1 MKTLSRPMFR
11 RGGGVSARNNGIV
24 SGFSNGGAAE
34 RTQAMIDE
42 MERRGLLDQPT
53 AQQGLTTS
61 DFLRIAAAGAQI
73 MGAQPTGR
81 SGFIG
86 ALQAA
91 SPALTSLGTDLAAT
105 SDVRAQNLL
114 AQQEARQQRISD
126 AITTGFDYDKDE
138 FQRVLDS
145 VGGATQTILDPGS
158 SLTEKEVAFQAYK
171 TALLGYVGEDLGE
184 FDRIQETEN
193 VQNDP
198 AFQNATTEEIQDEID
213 KRLLKS
219 KLVGY
224 SRELNV
230 LFDAMERA
238 RKTQQS
244 AEGGRIGFSDGG
256 RGDLKYAVES
266 FIRDFPEFE
275 NLERKKLYKEMEK
288 RGYLSDRDEMNK
300 GGLTRLAMSDPSPE
314 AERSDMLEDMALKRF
329 GKPLSSLTDVQV
341 IELEEDLQELIRE
354 KMSEGGSTRA
364 GDNEEKA
371 AEDRMKMESDKFF
384 IDEDGNL
391 KKIPKKR
398 PRQNTRP
405 GMNEEI
411 AADAARRAELNKRYG
426 RAEGGAMPAAPKD
439 SPLTFEELRA
449 RLPREVTDQV
459 VRLLATSEAALLDFA
474 NIDTEQ
480 DIAIFNQKY
489 NADLQ
494 LPTQVA

>member
-1 MKTLSRPMFR
+1 MKNLSRPMFR

-34 RTQAMIDE
+34 RTQAMIEE

-230 LFDAMERA
+230 LFDAMDRA

-244 AEGGRIGFSDGG
+244 AEGGRIGMDKGG
-256 RGDLKYAVES
+256 RT
-266 FIRDFPEFE
+266 
-275 NLERKKLYKEMEK
+275 M
-288 RGYLSDRDEMNK
+288 M
-300 GGLTRLAMSDPSPE
+300 AMSDPSPE

>member
-1 MKTLSRPMFR
+1 MKSLNRPMFK
-11 RGGGVSARNNGIV
+11 RGGNVSSRNNGIV
-24 SGFSNGGAAE
+24 SGFSNGGSAVDDLRAA
-34 RTQAMIDE
+34 
-42 MERRGLLDQPT
+42 GLIKDIQRP
-53 AQQGLTTS
+53 QGLSTS
-61 DFLRIAAAGAQI
+61 DYLRIAAAGAQI

-91 SPALTSLGTDLAAT
+91 SPALTGLGVDLAT
-105 SDVRAQNLL
+105 SADAKQAAFQDQVAAQDALIAQAVL
-114 AQQEARQQRISD
+114 A
-126 AITTGFDYDKDE
+126 DKDE

-145 VGGATQTILDPGS
+145 VADSTATILDPGS
-158 SLTEKEVAFQAYK
+158 SLTDKEIAFQAYK

-193 VQNDP
+193 VQKDP

-213 KRLLKS
+213 RRLLKS

-224 SRELNV
+224 SRELNI

-244 AEGGRIGFSDGG
+244 AEGGRIGMD
-256 RGDLKYAVES
+256 
-266 FIRDFPEFE
+266 
-275 NLERKKLYKEMEK
+275 
-288 RGYLSDRDEMNK
+288 K
-300 GGLTRLAMSDPSPE
+300 GGKVMMAMSDPSPD
-314 AERSDMLEDMALKRF
+314 AERFDMLEDMALKRF

-371 AEDRMKMESDKFF
+371 AEDRMKMESDKFY
-384 IDEDGNL
+384 IDKDGNL
-391 KKIPKKR
+391 RKIPTKK

-411 AADAARRAELNKRYG
+411 AADAARRRELNPQG
-426 RAEGGAMPAAPKD
+426 RAEGGAMTTGPKD

>member
-1 MKTLSRPMFR
+1 MTGL
-11 RGGGVSARNNGIV
+11 GVDLATSAE
-24 SGFSNGGAAE
+24 AK
-34 RTQAMIDE
+34 
-42 MERRGLLDQPT
+42 
-53 AQQGLTTS
+53 
-61 DFLRIAAAGAQI
+61 
-73 MGAQPTGR
+73 
-81 SGFIG
+81 
-86 ALQAA
+86 QAA
-91 SPALTSLGTDLAAT
+91 FQDQVAAQDALIAQAILA
-105 SDVRAQNLL
+105 
-114 AQQEARQQRISD
+114 
-126 AITTGFDYDKDE
+126 DKDE

-145 VGGATQTILDPGS
+145 VADSTATILDPGS
-158 SLTEKEVAFQAYK
+158 SLTDKEIAFQAYK

-213 KRLLKS
+213 RRLLKS

-224 SRELNV
+224 SRELNI

-244 AEGGRIGFSDGG
+244 AEGGRIGMDKGG
-256 RGDLKYAVES
+256 RT
-266 FIRDFPEFE
+266 
-275 NLERKKLYKEMEK
+275 M
-288 RGYLSDRDEMNK
+288 M
-300 GGLTRLAMSDPSPE
+300 AMSDPSPD
-314 AERSDMLEDMALKRF
+314 AERFDMLEDMALKRF

-371 AEDRMKMESDKFF
+371 AEDRMKMESDKFY
-384 IDEDGNL
+384 IDKDGNL
-391 KKIPKKR
+391 RKIPTKK

-411 AADAARRAELNKRYG
+411 AADAARRRELNPQG
-426 RAEGGAMPAAPKD
+426 RAEGGAMTTGPKD

>member
-1 MKTLSRPMFR
+1 MKNLSRPMFR

-230 LFDAMERA
+230 LFDAMDRA

-244 AEGGRIGFSDGG
+244 AEGGRIGMDKGG
-256 RGDLKYAVES
+256 RT
-266 FIRDFPEFE
+266 
-275 NLERKKLYKEMEK
+275 M
-288 RGYLSDRDEMNK
+288 M
-300 GGLTRLAMSDPSPE
+300 AMSDPSPE
-314 AERSDMLEDMALKRF
+314 AERSDMLEDIALKRF

>member
-1 MKTLSRPMFR
+1 MKSLNRPMFK
-11 RGGGVSARNNGIV
+11 RGGNVSARNNGIV
-24 SGFSNGGAAE
+24 QGFDNGGSVVDDLRAAGLIRDLE
-34 RTQAMIDE
+34 RPT
-42 MERRGLLDQPT
+42 GLST
-53 AQQGLTTS
+53 A
-61 DFLRIAAAGAQI
+61 DYLRIAAAGAQI

-91 SPALTSLGTDLAAT
+91 SPALTGLGVDLAT
-105 SDVRAQNLL
+105 SQAARQADFESQKAAQDQLIASGIIADRDKLEKQFILEEAPKLRAQL
-114 AQQEARQQRISD
+114 AAATTPAEQQAIIDQLDALFPEKAKAKFDELQEARTEGFYDFLDDAERIVRKLQD
-126 AITTGFDYDKDE
+126 G
-138 FQRVLDS
+138 
-145 VGGATQTILDPGS
+145 
-158 SLTEKEVAFQAYK
+158 
-171 TALLGYVGEDLGE
+171 TAGEEEIRLYSGKS
-184 FDRIQETEN
+184 
-193 VQNDP
+193 
-198 AFQNATTEEIQDEID
+198 ATTIA
-213 KRLLKS
+213 K
-219 KLVGY
+219 
-224 SRELNV
+224 ELAIANV
-230 LFDAMERA
+230 LGDYRYM
-238 RKTQQS
+238 
-244 AEGGRIGFSDGG
+244 AEGG
-256 RGDLKYAVES
+256 KVQ
-266 FIRDFPEFE
+266 
-275 NLERKKLYKEMEK
+275 M
-288 RGYLSDRDEMNK
+288 
-300 GGLTRLAMSDPSPE
+300 AMSDPSPE

-371 AEDRMKMESDKFF
+371 AEDRMKMESDKFY
-384 IDEDGNL
+384 IDKDGNL
-391 KKIPKKR
+391 RKIPTKK

-411 AADAARRAELNKRYG
+411 AADAARRRELNPQG
-426 RAEGGAMPAAPKD
+426 RAEGGAMTTGPKD

-459 VRLLATSEAALLDFA
+459 VRLLATSESALLDFA

>member
-1 MKTLSRPMFR
+1 MFK
-11 RGGGVSARNNGIV
+11 RGGNVSSRNNGIV
-24 SGFSNGGAAE
+24 SGFSNGGSAVDDLRAA
-34 RTQAMIDE
+34 
-42 MERRGLLDQPT
+42 GLIKDIQRP
-53 AQQGLTTS
+53 QGLSTS
-61 DFLRIAAAGAQI
+61 DYLRIAAAGAQI

-91 SPALTSLGTDLAAT
+91 SPALTGLGVDLAT
-105 SDVRAQNLL
+105 SADAKQAAFQDQVAAQDALIAQAVL
-114 AQQEARQQRISD
+114 A
-126 AITTGFDYDKDE
+126 DKDE

-145 VGGATQTILDPGS
+145 VAGSTATILDPGS
-158 SLTEKEVAFQAYK
+158 SLTDKEIAFQAYK

-193 VQNDP
+193 VQKDP
-198 AFQNATTEEIQDEID
+198 AFQNATAEEIQDEID
-213 KRLLKS
+213 RRLLKS

-224 SRELNV
+224 SRELNI

-244 AEGGRIGFSDGG
+244 AEGGRIGMD
-256 RGDLKYAVES
+256 
-266 FIRDFPEFE
+266 
-275 NLERKKLYKEMEK
+275 
-288 RGYLSDRDEMNK
+288 K
-300 GGLTRLAMSDPSPE
+300 GGKVMMAMSDPSPE

-371 AEDRMKMESDKFF
+371 AEDRMKMESDKFY
-384 IDEDGNL
+384 IDKDGNL
-391 KKIPKKR
+391 RKIPTKK

-411 AADAARRAELNKRYG
+411 AADAARRRELNPQG
-426 RAEGGAMPAAPKD
+426 RAEGGAMTTGPKD

-459 VRLLATSEAALLDFA
+459 VRLLATSESALLDFA

>member
-1 MKTLSRPMFR
+1 MKTLSRPMFK
-11 RGGGVSARNNGIV
+11 RGGGVSSNNNGIV

-34 RTQAMIDE
+34 RTQAMIEE

-53 AQQGLTTS
+53 AQKGLTAS
-61 DFLRIAAAGAQI
+61 DYLRIAAAGAQI

-91 SPALTSLGTDLAAT
+91 SPALSSLGTDLAAT

-145 VGGATQTILDPGS
+145 VASATDTILDPGS
-158 SLTEKEVAFQAYK
+158 DLREKEIAFQSYK

-184 FDRIQETEN
+184 FDRITETEN
-193 VQNDP
+193 VQKDP
-198 AFQNATTEEIQDEID
+198 AFQNATTEQIQDEVD
-213 KRLLKS
+213 RRLLKS

-238 RKTQQS
+238 REAQQS
-244 AEGGRIGFSDGG
+244 AEGGRVGMD
-256 RGDLKYAVES
+256 
-266 FIRDFPEFE
+266 
-275 NLERKKLYKEMEK
+275 
-288 RGYLSDRDEMNK
+288 K
-300 GGLTRLAMSDPSPE
+300 GGKVMMAMSDPSPA
-314 AERSDMLEDMALKRF
+314 AERFDMLEDMALKRF

-341 IELEEDLQELIRE
+341 IELEEDLEELIRE

-364 GDNEEKA
+364 GSNEEKA

-398 PRQNTRP
+398 PRQKTRA
-405 GMNEEI
+405 GMNEE
-411 AADAARRAELNKRYG
+411 AAFDAARRKELNPQG
-426 RAEGGAMPAAPKD
+426 RAEGGAMTTGSKD

>member
-1 MKTLSRPMFR
+1 MKSLNRPMFK
-11 RGGGVSARNNGIV
+11 RGGNVSARNNGIV
-24 SGFSNGGAAE
+24 QGFDNGGSVVDDLRAAGLIRDLE
-34 RTQAMIDE
+34 RPT
-42 MERRGLLDQPT
+42 GLST
-53 AQQGLTTS
+53 A
-61 DFLRIAAAGAQI
+61 DYLRIAAAGAQI

-81 SGFIG
+81 SGFVG

-91 SPALTSLGTDLAAT
+91 SPALTGLGVDLASSQAARQADFE
-105 SDVRAQNLL
+105 SQQAAQDQLIASGIIADRDKLEKQFILEQAPKLRAQL
-114 AQQEARQQRISD
+114 AAATTPAEQQAIIDQLDALFPEKAKAKFDELQEARTEGFYDFLDD
-126 AITTGFDYDKDE
+126 AEKIVGKLQDGTASEEQIRLYSGKSSTTI
-138 FQRVLDS
+138 
-145 VGGATQTILDPGS
+145 A
-158 SLTEKEVAFQAYK
+158 KELAIA
-171 TALLGYVGEDLGE
+171 
-184 FDRIQETEN
+184 
-193 VQNDP
+193 
-198 AFQNATTEEIQDEID
+198 
-213 KRLLKS
+213 
-219 KLVGY
+219 
-224 SRELNV
+224 NV
-230 LFDAMERA
+230 LGDYRYM
-238 RKTQQS
+238 
-244 AEGGRIGFSDGG
+244 AEGG
-256 RGDLKYAVES
+256 KVQ
-266 FIRDFPEFE
+266 
-275 NLERKKLYKEMEK
+275 M
-288 RGYLSDRDEMNK
+288 
-300 GGLTRLAMSDPSPE
+300 AMSDPSPE

-371 AEDRMKMESDKFF
+371 AEDRMKMESDKFY

-391 KKIPKKR
+391 RKIPTKK

-411 AADAARRAELNKRYG
+411 AADAARRRELNPQG
-426 RAEGGAMPAAPKD
+426 RAEGGAMTEAPQAPKN

-459 VRLLATSEAALLDFA
+459 VRLLATSESALLDFA

>member
-1 MKTLSRPMFR
+1 MFK
-11 RGGGVSARNNGIV
+11 RGGNVSARNNGIV
-24 SGFSNGGAAE
+24 QGFDNGGSVVDDLRAAGLIRDLE
-34 RTQAMIDE
+34 RPT
-42 MERRGLLDQPT
+42 GLST
-53 AQQGLTTS
+53 A
-61 DFLRIAAAGAQI
+61 DYLRIAAAGAQI

-81 SGFIG
+81 SGFVG

-91 SPALTSLGTDLAAT
+91 SPALTGLGVDLASSQAARQADFE
-105 SDVRAQNLL
+105 SRQAAQDQLIASGIIADRDKLEKQFILEEAPKLRAQL
-114 AQQEARQQRISD
+114 AAATTPAEQQAIIDQLDALFPEKAKAKFDELQEARTEGFYDFLDD
-126 AITTGFDYDKDE
+126 AEKIVGKLQDGTASEEQIRLYSGKSSTTI
-138 FQRVLDS
+138 
-145 VGGATQTILDPGS
+145 A
-158 SLTEKEVAFQAYK
+158 KELAIA
-171 TALLGYVGEDLGE
+171 
-184 FDRIQETEN
+184 
-193 VQNDP
+193 
-198 AFQNATTEEIQDEID
+198 
-213 KRLLKS
+213 
-219 KLVGY
+219 
-224 SRELNV
+224 NV
-230 LFDAMERA
+230 LGDYRYM
-238 RKTQQS
+238 
-244 AEGGRIGFSDGG
+244 AEGG
-256 RGDLKYAVES
+256 KVQ
-266 FIRDFPEFE
+266 
-275 NLERKKLYKEMEK
+275 M
-288 RGYLSDRDEMNK
+288 
-300 GGLTRLAMSDPSPE
+300 AMSDPSPE

-371 AEDRMKMESDKFF
+371 AEDRMKMESDKFY

-391 KKIPKKR
+391 RKIPTKK

-411 AADAARRAELNKRYG
+411 AADAARRRELNPQG
-426 RAEGGAMPAAPKD
+426 RAEGGAMTTGPKD

-459 VRLLATSEAALLDFA
+459 VRLLATSESALLDFA

>member
-1 MKTLSRPMFR
+1 MFK
-11 RGGGVSARNNGIV
+11 RGGNVSSRNNGIV
-24 SGFSNGGAAE
+24 SGFSNGGSAIDDLRAA
-34 RTQAMIDE
+34 
-42 MERRGLLDQPT
+42 GLIKDIQRP
-53 AQQGLTTS
+53 QGLSTS
-61 DFLRIAAAGAQI
+61 DYLRIAAAGAQI

-91 SPALTSLGTDLAAT
+91 SPALTGLGVDLAT
-105 SDVRAQNLL
+105 SAEAKQAAFQDQVAAQDALIAQAIL
-114 AQQEARQQRISD
+114 A
-126 AITTGFDYDKDE
+126 DKDE

-145 VGGATQTILDPGS
+145 VADSTATILDPGS
-158 SLTEKEVAFQAYK
+158 SLTDKEIAFQAYK

-213 KRLLKS
+213 RRLLKS

-224 SRELNV
+224 SRELNI

-244 AEGGRIGFSDGG
+244 AEGGRIGMDKGG
-256 RGDLKYAVES
+256 RT
-266 FIRDFPEFE
+266 
-275 NLERKKLYKEMEK
+275 M
-288 RGYLSDRDEMNK
+288 M
-300 GGLTRLAMSDPSPE
+300 AMSDPSPD
-314 AERSDMLEDMALKRF
+314 AERFDMLEDMALKRF

-371 AEDRMKMESDKFF
+371 AEDRMKMESDKFY
-384 IDEDGNL
+384 IDKDGNL
-391 KKIPKKR
+391 RKIPTKK

-411 AADAARRAELNKRYG
+411 AADAARRRELNPQG
-426 RAEGGAMPAAPKD
+426 RAEGGAMTTGPKD

>member
-1 MKTLSRPMFR
+1 MKNLSRPMFR

-24 SGFSNGGAAE
+24 SGFSNGGATE
-34 RTQAMIDE
+34 RTQSILDE

-145 VGGATQTILDPGS
+145 VGSATQTILDPGS
-158 SLTEKEVAFQAYK
+158 SLTEKEVAFQSYK

-244 AEGGRIGFSDGG
+244 AEGGRIGMDKGG
-256 RGDLKYAVES
+256 RT
-266 FIRDFPEFE
+266 
-275 NLERKKLYKEMEK
+275 M
-288 RGYLSDRDEMNK
+288 M
-300 GGLTRLAMSDPSPE
+300 AMSDPSPE

>member
-1 MKTLSRPMFR
+1 MKSLNRPMFK
-11 RGGGVSARNNGIV
+11 RGGNVSSRNNGIV
-24 SGFSNGGAAE
+24 SGFSNGGSAVDDLRAA
-34 RTQAMIDE
+34 
-42 MERRGLLDQPT
+42 GLIKDIQRP
-53 AQQGLTTS
+53 QGLSTS
-61 DFLRIAAAGAQI
+61 DYLRIAAAGAQI

-91 SPALTSLGTDLAAT
+91 SPALTGLGVDLAT
-105 SDVRAQNLL
+105 SADAKQAAFQDQVAAQDALIAQAVL
-114 AQQEARQQRISD
+114 A
-126 AITTGFDYDKDE
+126 DKDE

-145 VGGATQTILDPGS
+145 VAGSTATILDPGS
-158 SLTEKEVAFQAYK
+158 SLTDKEIAFQAYK

-193 VQNDP
+193 VQKDP

-213 KRLLKS
+213 RRLLKS

-224 SRELNV
+224 SRELNI

-244 AEGGRIGFSDGG
+244 AEGGRIGMD
-256 RGDLKYAVES
+256 
-266 FIRDFPEFE
+266 
-275 NLERKKLYKEMEK
+275 
-288 RGYLSDRDEMNK
+288 K
-300 GGLTRLAMSDPSPE
+300 GGKVMMAMSDPSPD
-314 AERSDMLEDMALKRF
+314 AERFDMLEDMALKRF

-371 AEDRMKMESDKFF
+371 AEDRMKMESDKFY
-384 IDEDGNL
+384 IDKDGNL
-391 KKIPKKR
+391 RKIPTKK

-411 AADAARRAELNKRYG
+411 AADAARRRELNPQG
-426 RAEGGAMPAAPKD
+426 RAEGGAMTTGPKD

>member
-1 MKTLSRPMFR
+1 MKNLSRPMFR

-81 SGFIG
+81 SGVIG

-145 VGGATQTILDPGS
+145 VGNATQTILDPGS

-230 LFDAMERA
+230 LFDAMDRA

-244 AEGGRIGFSDGG
+244 AEGGRIGMDKGG
-256 RGDLKYAVES
+256 RT
-266 FIRDFPEFE
+266 
-275 NLERKKLYKEMEK
+275 M
-288 RGYLSDRDEMNK
+288 M
-300 GGLTRLAMSDPSPE
+300 AMSDPSPE

-439 SPLTFEELRA
+439 SPLTFEALRA

>member
-1 MKTLSRPMFR
+1 MKNLSRPMFR

-24 SGFSNGGAAE
+24 SGFSNGGATE
-34 RTQAMIDE
+34 RTQSILDE

-145 VGGATQTILDPGS
+145 VGSATQTILDPGS
-158 SLTEKEVAFQAYK
+158 SLTEKEVAFQSYK

-198 AFQNATTEEIQDEID
+198 AFQNSTTEEIQDEID

-244 AEGGRIGFSDGG
+244 AEGGRIGMDKGG
-256 RGDLKYAVES
+256 RT
-266 FIRDFPEFE
+266 
-275 NLERKKLYKEMEK
+275 M
-288 RGYLSDRDEMNK
+288 M
-300 GGLTRLAMSDPSPE
+300 AMSDPSPE

-426 RAEGGAMPAAPKD
+426 RAEGGAMPEAPQAPKD

>member
-1 MKTLSRPMFR
+1 MFK
-11 RGGGVSARNNGIV
+11 RGGNVSARNNGIV
-24 SGFSNGGAAE
+24 QGFDNGGSVVDDLRAAGLIRDLE
-34 RTQAMIDE
+34 RPT
-42 MERRGLLDQPT
+42 GLST
-53 AQQGLTTS
+53 A
-61 DFLRIAAAGAQI
+61 DYLRIAAAGAQI

-81 SGFIG
+81 SGFVG

-91 SPALTSLGTDLAAT
+91 SPALTGLGVDLASSQAARQADFE
-105 SDVRAQNLL
+105 SQQAAQDQLIASGIIADRDKLEKQFILEQAPKLRAQL
-114 AQQEARQQRISD
+114 AAATTPAEQQAIIDQLDALFPEKAKAKFDELQEARTEGFYDFLDD
-126 AITTGFDYDKDE
+126 AEKIVGKLQDGTASEEQIRLYSGKSSTTI
-138 FQRVLDS
+138 
-145 VGGATQTILDPGS
+145 A
-158 SLTEKEVAFQAYK
+158 KELAIA
-171 TALLGYVGEDLGE
+171 
-184 FDRIQETEN
+184 
-193 VQNDP
+193 
-198 AFQNATTEEIQDEID
+198 
-213 KRLLKS
+213 
-219 KLVGY
+219 
-224 SRELNV
+224 NV
-230 LFDAMERA
+230 LGDYRYM
-238 RKTQQS
+238 
-244 AEGGRIGFSDGG
+244 AEGG
-256 RGDLKYAVES
+256 KVQ
-266 FIRDFPEFE
+266 
-275 NLERKKLYKEMEK
+275 M
-288 RGYLSDRDEMNK
+288 
-300 GGLTRLAMSDPSPE
+300 AMSDPSPE

-371 AEDRMKMESDKFF
+371 AEDRMKMESDKFY

-391 KKIPKKR
+391 RKIPTKK

-411 AADAARRAELNKRYG
+411 AADAARRRELNPQG
-426 RAEGGAMPAAPKD
+426 RAEGGAMTEAPQAPKN

-459 VRLLATSEAALLDFA
+459 VRLLATSESALLDFA

>member
-1 MKTLSRPMFR
+1 MKNLSRPMFR

-193 VQNDP
+193 VQNEP

-230 LFDAMERA
+230 LFDAMDRA

-244 AEGGRIGFSDGG
+244 AEGGRIGMDKGG
-256 RGDLKYAVES
+256 RT
-266 FIRDFPEFE
+266 
-275 NLERKKLYKEMEK
+275 M
-288 RGYLSDRDEMNK
+288 M
-300 GGLTRLAMSDPSPE
+300 AMSDPSPE

>member
-1 MKTLSRPMFR
+1 MKSLNRPMFK
-11 RGGGVSARNNGIV
+11 RGGNVSARNNGIV
-24 SGFSNGGAAE
+24 SGFSNGGSAIDDLRAAGLIRDIE
-34 RTQAMIDE
+34 R
-42 MERRGLLDQPT
+42 P
-53 AQQGLTTS
+53 QGLSTS
-61 DFLRIAAAGAQI
+61 DYLRIAAAGAQI

-91 SPALTSLGTDLAAT
+91 SPALAGLGVDLAT
-105 SDVRAQNLL
+105 SAEAKQAAFQDQVAAQDALIAQAVL
-114 AQQEARQQRISD
+114 A
-126 AITTGFDYDKDE
+126 DKDE

-145 VGGATQTILDPGS
+145 VAGSTATILDPGS
-158 SLTEKEVAFQAYK
+158 SLTDKEIAFQAYK

-198 AFQNATTEEIQDEID
+198 AFQNATAEEIQDEID

-238 RKTQQS
+238 RKTQQR
-244 AEGGRIGFSDGG
+244 AEGGRIGMD
-256 RGDLKYAVES
+256 
-266 FIRDFPEFE
+266 
-275 NLERKKLYKEMEK
+275 
-288 RGYLSDRDEMNK
+288 K
-300 GGLTRLAMSDPSPE
+300 GGKVMMAMSDPSPD
-314 AERSDMLEDMALKRF
+314 AERFDMLEDMALKRF

-371 AEDRMKMESDKFF
+371 AEDRMKMESDKFY
-384 IDEDGNL
+384 IDKDGNL
-391 KKIPKKR
+391 RKIPTKK

-411 AADAARRAELNKRYG
+411 AADAARRRELNPQG
-426 RAEGGAMPAAPKD
+426 RAEGGAMTTGPKD

>member
-1 MKTLSRPMFR
+1 MFK
-11 RGGGVSARNNGIV
+11 RGGNVSARNNGIV
-24 SGFSNGGAAE
+24 QGFDNGGSVVDDLRAAGLIRDLE
-34 RTQAMIDE
+34 RPT
-42 MERRGLLDQPT
+42 GLST
-53 AQQGLTTS
+53 A
-61 DFLRIAAAGAQI
+61 DYLRIAAAGAQI

-81 SGFIG
+81 SGFVG

-91 SPALTSLGTDLAAT
+91 SPALTGLGVDLASSQAARQADFE
-105 SDVRAQNLL
+105 SQQAAQDQLIASGIIADRDKLEKQFILEQAPKLRAQL
-114 AQQEARQQRISD
+114 AAATTPAEQQAIIDQLDALFPEKAKAKFDELQEARTEGFYDFLDD
-126 AITTGFDYDKDE
+126 AEKIVRKLQDGTASEEQIRLYSGKSSTTI
-138 FQRVLDS
+138 
-145 VGGATQTILDPGS
+145 A
-158 SLTEKEVAFQAYK
+158 KELAIA
-171 TALLGYVGEDLGE
+171 
-184 FDRIQETEN
+184 
-193 VQNDP
+193 
-198 AFQNATTEEIQDEID
+198 
-213 KRLLKS
+213 
-219 KLVGY
+219 
-224 SRELNV
+224 NV
-230 LFDAMERA
+230 LGDYRYM
-238 RKTQQS
+238 
-244 AEGGRIGFSDGG
+244 AEGG
-256 RGDLKYAVES
+256 KVQ
-266 FIRDFPEFE
+266 
-275 NLERKKLYKEMEK
+275 M
-288 RGYLSDRDEMNK
+288 
-300 GGLTRLAMSDPSPE
+300 AMSDPSPE

-371 AEDRMKMESDKFF
+371 AEDRMKMESDKFY

-391 KKIPKKR
+391 RKIPTKK

-411 AADAARRAELNKRYG
+411 AADAARRRELNPQG
-426 RAEGGAMPAAPKD
+426 RAEGGAMTEAPQAPKN

-459 VRLLATSEAALLDFA
+459 VRLLATSESALLDFA

>member
-1 MKTLSRPMFR
+1 MKNLSRPMFR

-213 KRLLKS
+213 KRLLKN

-230 LFDAMERA
+230 LFDAMDRA

-244 AEGGRIGFSDGG
+244 AEGGRIGMDKGG
-256 RGDLKYAVES
+256 RT
-266 FIRDFPEFE
+266 
-275 NLERKKLYKEMEK
+275 M
-288 RGYLSDRDEMNK
+288 M
-300 GGLTRLAMSDPSPE
+300 AMSDPSPE

>member
-1 MKTLSRPMFR
+1 MFK
-11 RGGGVSARNNGIV
+11 RGGNVSARNNGIV
-24 SGFSNGGAAE
+24 SGFSNGGSAIDDLRAAGLIRDIE
-34 RTQAMIDE
+34 R
-42 MERRGLLDQPT
+42 P
-53 AQQGLTTS
+53 QGLSTS
-61 DFLRIAAAGAQI
+61 DYLRIAAAGAQI

-91 SPALTSLGTDLAAT
+91 SPALAGLGTDLAT
-105 SDVRAQNLL
+105 SAAARQTDFQNQLAAQDALL
-114 AQQEARQQRISD
+114 AQGVLADREADLQREL
-126 AITTGFDYDKDE
+126 AALDKDTFE
-138 FQRVLDS
+138 KILDTIDI
-145 VGGATQTILDPGS
+145 AEKIILDPNS
-158 SLTEKEVAFQAYK
+158 
-171 TALLGYVGEDLGE
+171 
-184 FDRIQETEN
+184 
-193 VQNDP
+193 
-198 AFQNATTEEIQDEID
+198 TEEEKQSARNDIAFAAAKYTSPIV
-213 KRLLKS
+213 S
-219 KLVGY
+219 KLD
-224 SRELNV
+224 SLEL
-230 LFDAMERA
+230 LRFQEDAEKKAANEGLEPGTAAYDQRVSELYNA
-238 RKTQQS
+238 RKTKEGFTAIGADLGYLGM
-244 AEGGRIGFSDGG
+244 AEGGRVGMDKGG
-256 RGDLKYAVES
+256 RT
-266 FIRDFPEFE
+266 
-275 NLERKKLYKEMEK
+275 M
-288 RGYLSDRDEMNK
+288 M
-300 GGLTRLAMSDPSPE
+300 AMSDPSPE

-371 AEDRMKMESDKFF
+371 AEDRMKMESDKFY
-384 IDEDGNL
+384 IDKDGNL
-391 KKIPKKR
+391 RKIPTKK

-411 AADAARRAELNKRYG
+411 AADAARRRELNPQG
-426 RAEGGAMPAAPKD
+426 RAEGGAMTTGPKD

>member
-1 MKTLSRPMFR
+1 MKSLNRPMFK
-11 RGGGVSARNNGIV
+11 RGGNVSARNNGIV
-24 SGFSNGGAAE
+24 QGFDNGGSVVDDLRAAGLIRDLE
-34 RTQAMIDE
+34 RPT
-42 MERRGLLDQPT
+42 GLST
-53 AQQGLTTS
+53 A
-61 DFLRIAAAGAQI
+61 DYLRIAAAGAQI

-91 SPALTSLGTDLAAT
+91 SPALTGLGVDLAT
-105 SDVRAQNLL
+105 SQAARQADFESQQAAQDQLIASGIIADRDKLEKQFILEEAPKLRAQL
-114 AQQEARQQRISD
+114 AAATTPAEQQAIIDQLDALFPEKAKAKFDELQEARTQGFYDFLDD
-126 AITTGFDYDKDE
+126 AEKIVRKLQDGTASEEQIRLYSGKSSTTI
-138 FQRVLDS
+138 
-145 VGGATQTILDPGS
+145 A
-158 SLTEKEVAFQAYK
+158 KELAIA
-171 TALLGYVGEDLGE
+171 
-184 FDRIQETEN
+184 
-193 VQNDP
+193 
-198 AFQNATTEEIQDEID
+198 
-213 KRLLKS
+213 
-219 KLVGY
+219 
-224 SRELNV
+224 NV
-230 LFDAMERA
+230 LGDYRYM
-238 RKTQQS
+238 
-244 AEGGRIGFSDGG
+244 AEGG
-256 RGDLKYAVES
+256 KVQ
-266 FIRDFPEFE
+266 
-275 NLERKKLYKEMEK
+275 M
-288 RGYLSDRDEMNK
+288 
-300 GGLTRLAMSDPSPE
+300 AMSDPSPE

-371 AEDRMKMESDKFF
+371 AEDRMKMESDKFY
-384 IDEDGNL
+384 IDKDGNL
-391 KKIPKKR
+391 RKIPTKK

-411 AADAARRAELNKRYG
+411 AADAARRRELNPQG
-426 RAEGGAMPAAPKD
+426 RAEGGAMTTGPKN

-459 VRLLATSEAALLDFA
+459 VRLLATSESALLDFA

>member
-1 MKTLSRPMFR
+1 
-11 RGGGVSARNNGIV
+11 
-24 SGFSNGGAAE
+24 
-34 RTQAMIDE
+34 
-42 MERRGLLDQPT
+42 
-53 AQQGLTTS
+53 
-61 DFLRIAAAGAQI
+61 
-73 MGAQPTGR
+73 
-81 SGFIG
+81 
-86 ALQAA
+86 
-91 SPALTSLGTDLAAT
+91 
-105 SDVRAQNLL
+105 
-114 AQQEARQQRISD
+114 
-126 AITTGFDYDKDE
+126 
-138 FQRVLDS
+138 
-145 VGGATQTILDPGS
+145 
-158 SLTEKEVAFQAYK
+158 
-171 TALLGYVGEDLGE
+171 
-184 FDRIQETEN
+184 
-193 VQNDP
+193 
-198 AFQNATTEEIQDEID
+198 
-213 KRLLKS
+213 
-219 KLVGY
+219 
-224 SRELNV
+224 
-230 LFDAMERA
+230 
-238 RKTQQS
+238 
-244 AEGGRIGFSDGG
+244 
-256 RGDLKYAVES
+256 
-266 FIRDFPEFE
+266 
-275 NLERKKLYKEMEK
+275 MEK
-288 RGYLSDRDEMNK
+288 RGYLRDRDEMNK

>member
-1 MKTLSRPMFR
+1 MFK
-11 RGGGVSARNNGIV
+11 RGGNVSSRNNGIV
-24 SGFSNGGAAE
+24 SGFSNGGSAVDDLRAA
-34 RTQAMIDE
+34 
-42 MERRGLLDQPT
+42 GLIKDIQRP
-53 AQQGLTTS
+53 QGLSTS
-61 DFLRIAAAGAQI
+61 DYLRIAAAGAQI

-91 SPALTSLGTDLAAT
+91 SPALTGLGVDLAT
-105 SDVRAQNLL
+105 SADAKQAAFQDQVAAQDALIAQAVL
-114 AQQEARQQRISD
+114 A
-126 AITTGFDYDKDE
+126 DKDE

-145 VGGATQTILDPGS
+145 VAGSTATILDPGS
-158 SLTEKEVAFQAYK
+158 SLTDKEIAFQAYK

-193 VQNDP
+193 VQKDP

-213 KRLLKS
+213 RRLLKS

-224 SRELNV
+224 SRELNI

-244 AEGGRIGFSDGG
+244 AEGGRIGMD
-256 RGDLKYAVES
+256 
-266 FIRDFPEFE
+266 
-275 NLERKKLYKEMEK
+275 
-288 RGYLSDRDEMNK
+288 K
-300 GGLTRLAMSDPSPE
+300 GGKVMMAMSDPSPD
-314 AERSDMLEDMALKRF
+314 AERFDMLEDMALKRF

-371 AEDRMKMESDKFF
+371 AEDRMKMESDKFY
-384 IDEDGNL
+384 IDKDGNL
-391 KKIPKKR
+391 RKIPTKK

-411 AADAARRAELNKRYG
+411 AADAARRRELNPQG
-426 RAEGGAMPAAPKD
+426 RAEGGAMTTGPKD

>member
-1 MKTLSRPMFR
+1 MKNLSRPMFR

-24 SGFSNGGAAE
+24 SGFSNGGATE
-34 RTQAMIDE
+34 RTQSILDE

-145 VGGATQTILDPGS
+145 VGSATQTILDPGS
-158 SLTEKEVAFQAYK
+158 SLTEKEVAFQSYK

-198 AFQNATTEEIQDEID
+198 AFQNSTTEEIQDEID

-244 AEGGRIGFSDGG
+244 AEGGRIGMDKGG
-256 RGDLKYAVES
+256 RT
-266 FIRDFPEFE
+266 
-275 NLERKKLYKEMEK
+275 M
-288 RGYLSDRDEMNK
+288 M
-300 GGLTRLAMSDPSPE
+300 AMSDPSPE

>member
-1 MKTLSRPMFR
+1 MFK
-11 RGGGVSARNNGIV
+11 RGGNVSSRNNGIV
-24 SGFSNGGAAE
+24 SGFSNGGSAVDDLRAA
-34 RTQAMIDE
+34 
-42 MERRGLLDQPT
+42 GLIKDIQRP
-53 AQQGLTTS
+53 QGLSTS
-61 DFLRIAAAGAQI
+61 DYLRIAAAGAQI

-91 SPALTSLGTDLAAT
+91 SPALTGLGVDLAT
-105 SDVRAQNLL
+105 SAEAKQAAFQDQVAAQDALIAQAIL
-114 AQQEARQQRISD
+114 A
-126 AITTGFDYDKDE
+126 DKDE

-145 VGGATQTILDPGS
+145 VADSTATILDPGS
-158 SLTEKEVAFQAYK
+158 SLTDKEIAFQAYK

-213 KRLLKS
+213 RRLLKS

-224 SRELNV
+224 SRELNI

-244 AEGGRIGFSDGG
+244 AEGGRIGMDKGG
-256 RGDLKYAVES
+256 RT
-266 FIRDFPEFE
+266 
-275 NLERKKLYKEMEK
+275 M
-288 RGYLSDRDEMNK
+288 M
-300 GGLTRLAMSDPSPE
+300 AMSDPSPD
-314 AERSDMLEDMALKRF
+314 AERFDMLEDMALKRF

-371 AEDRMKMESDKFF
+371 AEDRMKMESDKFY
-384 IDEDGNL
+384 IDKDGNL
-391 KKIPKKR
+391 RKIPTKK

-411 AADAARRAELNKRYG
+411 AADAARRRELNPQG
-426 RAEGGAMPAAPKD
+426 RAEGGAMTTGPKD

>member
-1 MKTLSRPMFR
+1 MKNLSRPMFR

-230 LFDAMERA
+230 LFDAMDRA

-244 AEGGRIGFSDGG
+244 AEGGRIGMDKGG
-256 RGDLKYAVES
+256 RT
-266 FIRDFPEFE
+266 
-275 NLERKKLYKEMEK
+275 M
-288 RGYLSDRDEMNK
+288 M
-300 GGLTRLAMSDPSPE
+300 AMSDPSPE

>member
-1 MKTLSRPMFR
+1 MKNLSRPMFR

-244 AEGGRIGFSDGG
+244 AEGGRIGMDKGG
-256 RGDLKYAVES
+256 RT
-266 FIRDFPEFE
+266 
-275 NLERKKLYKEMEK
+275 M
-288 RGYLSDRDEMNK
+288 M
-300 GGLTRLAMSDPSPE
+300 AMSDPSPE

>member
-24 SGFSNGGAAE
+24 QGFDNGGSVVDE
-34 RTQAMIDE
+34 FRQA
-42 MERRGLLDQPT
+42 GLIKDLQKPT
-53 AQQGLTTS
+53 GLSTA

-91 SPALTSLGTDLAAT
+91 SPALSSLGGDLAASQAARQ
-105 SDVRAQNLL
+105 SDFESRQAAQDQLIAQGIIADRDVLEKQFILEQAPILRAQL
-114 AQQEARQQRISD
+114 AAATTEADRQAIIDQLDALFPEKAKAKFDELQEARTEGFYDFVDD
-126 AITTGFDYDKDE
+126 A
-138 FQRVLDS
+138 
-145 VGGATQTILDPGS
+145 
-158 SLTEKEVAFQAYK
+158 EKIIKKLEDG
-171 TALLGYVGEDLGE
+171 TASQEDIRLYSGKS
-184 FDRIQETEN
+184 
-193 VQNDP
+193 
-198 AFQNATTEEIQDEID
+198 ATTIA
-213 KRLLKS
+213 K
-219 KLVGY
+219 
-224 SRELNV
+224 ELAIANV
-230 LFDAMERA
+230 LGDYRYM
-238 RKTQQS
+238 
-244 AEGGRIGFSDGG
+244 AEGGRVGMDEGG
-256 RGDLKYAVES
+256 KV
-266 FIRDFPEFE
+266 
-275 NLERKKLYKEMEK
+275 M
-288 RGYLSDRDEMNK
+288 M
-300 GGLTRLAMSDPSPE
+300 AMSDPSPE
-314 AERSDMLEDMALKRF
+314 EGVIATKDDLAEEAYGKSYGALKTNEKKIIDIQF
-329 GKPLSSLTDVQV
+329 EQLMGIESLSD
-341 IELEEDLQELIRE
+341 
-354 KMSEGGSTRA
+354 GGTA
-364 GDNEEKA
+364 GAGSNEEKA

>member
-1 MKTLSRPMFR
+1 MKSLNRPMFK
-11 RGGGVSARNNGIV
+11 RGGNVSSRNNGIV
-24 SGFSNGGAAE
+24 SGFSNGGSAVDDLRAA
-34 RTQAMIDE
+34 
-42 MERRGLLDQPT
+42 GLIKDIQRP
-53 AQQGLTTS
+53 QGLSTS
-61 DFLRIAAAGAQI
+61 DYLRIAAAGAQI

-91 SPALTSLGTDLAAT
+91 SPALTGLGVDLAT
-105 SDVRAQNLL
+105 SAEAKQAAFQDQVAAQDALIAQAIL
-114 AQQEARQQRISD
+114 A
-126 AITTGFDYDKDE
+126 DKDE

-145 VGGATQTILDPGS
+145 VADSTATILDPGS
-158 SLTEKEVAFQAYK
+158 SLTDKEIAFQAYK

-213 KRLLKS
+213 RRLLKS

-224 SRELNV
+224 SRELNI

-244 AEGGRIGFSDGG
+244 AEGGRIGMDKGG
-256 RGDLKYAVES
+256 RT
-266 FIRDFPEFE
+266 
-275 NLERKKLYKEMEK
+275 M
-288 RGYLSDRDEMNK
+288 M
-300 GGLTRLAMSDPSPE
+300 AMSDPSPD
-314 AERSDMLEDMALKRF
+314 AERFDMLEDMALKRF

-371 AEDRMKMESDKFF
+371 AEDRMKMESDKFY
-384 IDEDGNL
+384 IDKDGNL
-391 KKIPKKR
+391 RKIPTKK

-411 AADAARRAELNKRYG
+411 AADAARRRELNPQG
-426 RAEGGAMPAAPKD
+426 RAEGGAMTTGPKD